1 MSIGRNVGKGLGKVA
16 GGLIGGTI
24 KLAGKAVGSK
34 YDEAG
39 EWIEDVGEG
48 IKKSSEFA
56 LENAGQF
63 IDGAAQ
69 GAYGLVKD
77 DPYYKERGMHDVKQ
91 SSTRTVKAV
100 GSSLKYV
107 AGNIGTT
114 AKGFASGD
122 KEQGIKGLKNL
133 GKVVTV
139 SALAV
144 GVLDLIDSPEVEA
157 MDTRNDH
164 LAGLDHPETGV
175 SFIEKTVELPDGSLV
190 EGSFPVFDSS
200 FDVLLNENLYLASD
214 DTQFSIANET
224 LGNAIVQNPGIA
236 AEMGLSQTDLQHLA
250 AGNTPDGYTWHHHE
264 QPGRLQLVDEQIHD
278 STGHTGGRS
287 LWGGGSEYR

>member
-1 MSIGRNVGKGLGKVA
+1 MAIGRSIGKGAGKLA

-34 YDEAG
+34 YEEAG
-39 EWIEDVGEG
+39 DWIEDVGEG
-48 IKKSSEFA
+48 VKKSSAFA

-77 DPYYKERGMHDVKQ
+77 DPYYKEQGLQDLKQ

-100 GSSLKYV
+100 GSSLHYV
-107 AGNIGTT
+107 GANIGTT
-114 AKGFASGD
+114 AKGFAAGD
-122 KEQGIKGLKNL
+122 KEQGIEGLKNL
-133 GKVVTV
+133 GKVVAV

-144 GVLDLIDSPEVEA
+144 GVLDLIDSPEAEA

-164 LAGLDHPETGV
+164 LAGLEHPETGV
-175 SFIEKTVELPDGSLV
+175 PFLEKTVELPDGSLV
-190 EGSFPVFDSS
+190 EGSFPVFESS
-200 FDVLLNENLYLASD
+200 FDVMLNEELYLASD

-224 LGNAIVQNPGIA
+224 LANAIAQNPGIA
-236 AEMGLSQTDLQHLA
+236 AELNLSQADLQSLA
-250 AGNTPDGYTWHHHE
+250 AGQTPEGYTWHHHE
-264 QPGRLQLVDEQIHD
+264 QPGRLQLVDEQIHN

-287 LWGGGSEYR
+287 LWGGGSAYR